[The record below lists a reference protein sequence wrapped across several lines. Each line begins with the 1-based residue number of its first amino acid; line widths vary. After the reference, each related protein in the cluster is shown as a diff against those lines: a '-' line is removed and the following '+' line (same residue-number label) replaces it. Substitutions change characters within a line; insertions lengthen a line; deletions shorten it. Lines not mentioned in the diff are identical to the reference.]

1 MKKKAISDESM
12 LKRKSPRSGRINEN
26 LQEIRNMARILG
38 IESSCDETAV
48 AIIENG
54 RKVISNIVSSQMAK
68 HALYGGVV
76 PELAAREHLTAIEKV
91 CEEALKTAEMKVE
104 DVDAIAVTHAP
115 GLVPAL
121 LVGLNFAKGLA
132 SAYNKPLIGINHFL
146 AHIYGAF
153 IEAEDL
159 DFADPA
165 LYPMAALVVSGGH
178 TSIVIIHSDG
188 NAEVIGTTID
198 DAAGEALDKGAKML
212 NLGYPGGPVIERLAK
227 GGDGKR
233 FHFPRSLT
241 GTSGKGLDPENRFN
255 FSFSGLKTAL
265 LYHAK
270 KYAPDGNTENIEGE
284 LLTDTLASYQE
295 ALTDVLCSK
304 LFDAVK
310 LYRAGSAVLCGGVAC
325 NSVLREKF
333 EKKCPKNVRCII
345 APKKFCTDNAAMVAA
360 LAYHYHKAGQY
371 SLLTL
376 DALARLPKLTHVPF
390 AETK

>member
-91 CEEALKTAEMKVE
+91 CEEALKNAEMKVE

-371 SLLTL
+371 SPLTL